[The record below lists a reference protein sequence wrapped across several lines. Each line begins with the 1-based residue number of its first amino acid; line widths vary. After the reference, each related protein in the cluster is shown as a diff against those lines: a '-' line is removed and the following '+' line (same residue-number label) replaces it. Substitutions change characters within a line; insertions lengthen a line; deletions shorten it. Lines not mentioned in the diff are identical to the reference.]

1 MRLNPFSRHVTWRSR
16 ALDLALGAS
25 AVLGFAPFGLW
36 PLTVLAFAA
45 LYVRLAGHA
54 VPKEGWS
61 SGFWFGVGYF
71 AFGLF
76 WITSAFIE
84 RGPEYIPFV
93 PPLVGGLVV
102 LLSLFWAWAGR
113 QVVATRARGLWAVL
127 LFGSLFFLAEWLRG
141 HLFGGFPWNLPA
153 HGLSSTPVMMQGA
166 SVVGTYGL
174 SYLLLLAAGGLGQAW
189 FARRGAWWPGAA
201 VGLGI
206 LISMA
211 GFGALRL
218 LDTPVGAQ
226 ANLPDVRLRLVH
238 VPFRQSEMM
247 DPRGAVELTNRYFET
262 TLSEPLDGVTH
273 IVWPEGAVRGVS
285 MDDLGFLSV
294 WPSVLEDP
302 PHFLFSSIRV
312 EETPQDGER
321 YFNSAVAVTYP
332 DRFPQV
338 AAWSDKRRLVPMG
351 EVVPFSETL
360 SRFGFEA
367 IAASF
372 TPAPDKRNVSYPG
385 LPAASV
391 QICYEIIFGG
401 LTEGSPAFILN
412 QSNDAWFG
420 RTTGPAQ
427 HAAIARFRAVEEGVP
442 LVRAAANGESGVVDA
457 YGRWVSRMGP
467 QAEGVLDVSVP
478 AHVVRTLFRRG
489 VHGILLLLSLLA
501 WLSVHLAG
509 RMNARGARTPDGG
522 SAPGG
527 SVR

>member
-1 MRLNPFSRHVTWRSR
+1 MRFNPFSRHVTWRSR
-16 ALDLALGAS
+16 ALDLGLGAL
-25 AVLGFAPFGLW
+25 AVLGFAPFGVW

-45 LYVRLAGHA
+45 LYVRLAGHTM
-54 VPKEGWS
+54 PKQGWS

-76 WITSAFIE
+76 WITSAFVE

-113 QVVATRARGLWAVL
+113 QVVATGVGGLWRVA
-127 LFGSLFFLAEWLRG
+127 LFGSLLFLAEWLRG

-153 HGLSSTPVMMQGA
+153 HALSSTPLMMQGA
-166 SVVGTYGL
+166 SVVGAYGL
-174 SYLLLLAAGGLGQAW
+174 SYLLLLAAGGLGEAW
-189 FARRGAWWPGAA
+189 AARRARWWPGAA
-201 VGLGI
+201 VGLGT
-206 LISMA
+206 LLGMA
-211 GFGALRL
+211 LFGTVRL
-218 LDTPVGAQ
+218 SGAPDIPER
-226 ANLPDVRLRLVH
+226 LPDVRLRLVH

-247 DPRGAVELTNRYFET
+247 DPAGAVQLTNRYFET

-285 MDDLGFLSV
+285 MDDLDFLLV

-312 EETPQDGER
+312 EEVPREGER
-321 YFNSAVAVTYP
+321 FYNSAVAASYP
-332 DRFPQV
+332 DRYPQI

-442 LVRAAANGESGVVDA
+442 LVRAAANGDSGVVDA
-457 YGRWVSRMGP
+457 YGRWVTHMGADT
-467 QAEGVLDVSVP
+467 QGVLDVGVP
-478 AHVVRTLFRRG
+478 EHTVSTPFRRET
-489 VHGILLLLSLLA
+489 HGILLLLSLVG
-501 WLSVHLAG
+501 WLCVALAG
-509 RMNARGARTPDGG
+509 RTDARGARMPEGG
-522 SAPGG
+522 TAPGEAD
-527 SVR
+527 R